1 MLSRTKPNCTMRRV
15 ICQRSGSVRRTF
27 FFLGLAAGF
36 DSTVA
41 AGGSTGSPA
50 CPMLAGWGLSGCASG
65 GADWAKVDIRMIP
78 AFWLY
83 ESRLGAMLT
92 GRYDFRHNRGK
103 AKSTTPLLPKEGRNG
118 APWRFSSGWRC
129 PTSAAVSRC
138 GMVLFF
144 DQRPSSTIL
153 PLDLRPSFSDWA
165 ARGFLP

>member
-118 APWRFSSGWRC
+118 APCS
-129 PTSAAVSRC
+129 
-138 GMVLFF
+138 VL
-144 DQRPSSTIL
+144 PSKNVFRYL
-153 PLDLRPSFSDWA
+153 EA
-165 ARGFLP
+165 